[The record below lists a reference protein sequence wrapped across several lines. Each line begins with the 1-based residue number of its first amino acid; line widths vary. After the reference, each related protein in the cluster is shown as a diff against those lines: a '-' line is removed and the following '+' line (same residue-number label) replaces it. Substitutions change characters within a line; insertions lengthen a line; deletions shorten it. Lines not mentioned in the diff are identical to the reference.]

1 MKLLKVALVVFRG
14 HKQLS
19 TKGTTRGPRERVTRV
34 VKVVA
39 VLVVVGVAD
48 VVVLAVATALSHLLA
63 AALLAVA

>member
-19 TKGTTRGPRERVTRV
+19 TKGTTRNPKKKETKVA
-34 VKVVA
+34 VVA

-48 VVVLAVATALSHLLA
+48 VVALAVATALSHLLA